1 MRRKTKESLE
11 KEDSIMT
18 HATHVESGGSQNTR
32 VTGTTGVAGNSGGC
46 RGTSVYN
53 RKGSTATEDG
63 HIHDRAQTQEASQ
76 SIRQDP
82 NYDLVDHPIPDEN
95 FKLLCSPPLP
105 R

>member
-1 MRRKTKESLE
+1 MHRKTKESLE

-18 HATHVESGGSQNTR
+18 HKTHVESGDSQNTR

-53 RKGSTATEDG
+53 CKGSTATEDG
-63 HIHDRAQTQEASQ
+63 HTHDRAQTLEASQ
-76 SIRQDP
+76 STRQDP

-95 FKLLCSPPLP
+95 LKLMCSPPLP